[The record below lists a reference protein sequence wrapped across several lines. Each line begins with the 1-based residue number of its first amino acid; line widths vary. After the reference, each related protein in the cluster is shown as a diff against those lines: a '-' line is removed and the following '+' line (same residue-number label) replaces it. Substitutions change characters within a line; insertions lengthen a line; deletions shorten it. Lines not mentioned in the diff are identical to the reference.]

1 MAIYIGRLQ
10 GPRLEPTSVTVETV
24 DDRLRIAAGH
34 TQMGSWPL
42 ADVSVQRTSIYRFS
56 LEIEGDSLEFFPE
69 EPSDFSN
76 AVGAVIDLTQT
87 QGRFG
92 LMARIQEATRA

>member
-1 MAIYIGRLQ
+1 MAIYLGRLQ
-10 GPRLEPTSVTVETV
+10 SADLEPTPVKMETV
-24 DDRLRIAAGH
+24 DDRLRIVAGR

-42 ADVSVQRTSIYRFS
+42 ASVSVQRTSVYRFA

-69 EPSDFSN
+69 EPLGFSE
-76 AVGAVIDLTQT
+76 AVGAVIDLTEK

-92 LMARIQEATRA
+92 LKTRMQEAAGS